1 TRRGGGPARG
11 GAPRRGARPPA
22 PPPVAALADD
32 QADPAQLAHQTRRVA
47 ARDRALLVGAVAGIT
62 AVTVALL
69 ALVVPRG
76 TRRRWRPAGPA

>member
-1 TRRGGGPARG
+1 AA
-11 GAPRRGARPPA
+11 GA
-22 PPPVAALADD
+22 PPVAALADD
-32 QADPAQLAHQTRRVA
+32 RADPAQLAHQARRVA